1 MLNNS
6 TILYFYEHPLQI
18 PEHYKNMIYADKFCH
33 KSSNFWHSRYLIS
46 QVMPHASLEFYLKP
60 HLFSSSLSHTKNA
73 SIFLPF
79 SSGIDIEALD
89 RKTHPK
95 LQDKIDLQ
103 KIVNKSALE
112 IWNIKEA
119 CYKALQKQPSTLKSI
134 HLNKDHFLCEGEQGL
149 FKQIIFQNKY
159 LLSIAC
165 LEDFSYILD
174 DLIIQTI
181 T

>member
-1 MLNNS
+1 MV
-6 TILYFYEHPLQI
+6 
-18 PEHYKNMIYADKFCH
+18 YADKFSH
-33 KSSNFWHSRYLIS
+33 KSSEFWHSRYLIS
-46 QVMPHASLEFYLKP
+46 QIIPDASLEFYLKP
-60 HLFSSSLSHTKNA
+60 HLFSSSLSHTKEA
-73 SIFLPF
+73 SIFLPCA
-79 SSGIDIEALD
+79 SGVDIEALG

-134 HLNKDHFLCEGEQGL
+134 YINKNHFLCADEQGR